1 MEKVL
6 DCLSIVVL
14 FVAEFFERINKFAI
28 FECHCA
34 NATSSMSCEDSI
46 ECFWSWM
53 QVGKERLLPKAFHL
67 LFFRNI
73 MIYESIGLLTYFQ
86 FLCSITLLEAFL
98 TYIKSFLEE
107 RRYLVHFPVC
117 LLRGEEEALLIRSL
131 ICWGGN
137 GIELESSLCFW
148 YIIVHNVLVLFIR
161 RCQLPAGRI
170 AMLLTSCDSCCCFV
184 GHGLKARVREQTVR
198 SWCIKQWLTARL
210 DALQLRWSRSYG

>member
-6 DCLSIVVL
+6 DSGSIVVL
-14 FVAEFFERINKFAI
+14 FVAEFFKRINLLAI
-28 FECHCA
+28 FECHSA
-34 NATSSMSCEDSI
+34 NATSSMGSEDSI
-46 ECFWSWM
+46 EGFWSWM
-53 QVGKERLLPKAFHL
+53 QVRKERLLPKAFHL
-67 LFFRNI
+67 LFFRYI
-73 MIYESIGLLTYFQ
+73 MIYVSIGLLTYFQ

-117 LLRGEEEALLIRSL
+117 LLRGEEESLLVRCF

-137 GIELESSLCFW
+137 GIELESCLSFW
-148 YIIVHNVLVLFIR
+148 HIIVHNVLVLFIR

-170 AMLLTSCDSCCCFV
+170 AMLFTSCNSCCCFV
-184 GHGLKARVREQTVR
+184 GHSLKARVREQTIR

-210 DALQLRWSRSYG
+210 DALQLRRSRPYG